1 MSQHNLPTR
10 PFYKGETIFRQG
22 GVADHMFII
31 KEGKVEITLSRDD
44 KTLHLSTLE
53 RNAFF
58 GEMALISDSP
68 RSATA
73 TAAEY
78 TEVYLI
84 DSKAIDAILEKAN
97 PILRHMLKTMVG
109 LVKSQNSGVGR
120 GGSETPRVLGYAH
133 LIEILAGASAD
144 GASGGHAA
152 GSGAGGPTTHA
163 SAAGGG
169 AEGGASGAAGG
180 GQEVRL
186 PEKKVADR
194 AGVFFGD
201 SRPAVQ
207 ATLRFMDSL
216 NLLRLEAGHVVTNAR
231 TLVERCAR
239 LPANVIRGVDEQVR
253 AEQELMALD
262 EVEQVMRVDRA
273 ALFQGLSLLEE
284 PGDLVAFRRAA
295 VMRTMQEKGRA
306 FFTAD

>member
-10 PFYKGETIFRQG
+10 QFYKGETIFKQG

-31 KEGKVEITLSRDD
+31 KEGKVEITLSRED

-120 GGSETPRVLGYAH
+120 GGAETPRVLGYAH
-133 LIEILAGASAD
+133 LIEVLAGGSSDA
-144 GASGGHAA
+144 GAA
-152 GSGAGGPTTHA
+152 GAGGGHSADPGA
-163 SAAGGG
+163 AGAAGGG
-169 AEGGASGAAGG
+169 DAGASTGAAG

-186 PEKKVADR
+186 PEKKLADR
-194 AGVFFGD
+194 AAVFFGD

-216 NLLRLEAGHVVTNAR
+216 NLLRLEAGQVVTNAH
-231 TLVERCAR
+231 TLVDRCAR
-239 LPANVIRGVDEQVR
+239 LPANVIRGADEQVR
-253 AEQELMALD
+253 AEQELMELD

-273 ALFQGLSLLEE
+273 ALFQGLGLLEE
-284 PGDLVAFRRAA
+284 AGDLVAFRRAA